1 MRAGLALRSLTIVV
15 LIPGTVAVFV
25 PLQILQADGGI
36 AWPRLD
42 AASVPA
48 VGLVLFGF
56 SILLR
61 CVWDFFAQ
69 GKGTLAPFDPP
80 KHLVVSGLYR
90 FTRNPMYNGVLA
102 ALVGEAWLF
111 RSTALLEYAGAVF
124 SLFHVF
130 VVAYEEPALASQFG
144 ASYRVY
150 RGAVPRWGFVLRPF
164 TPSNPGVVRS
174 KEDV

>member
-1 MRAGLALRSLTIVV
+1 MQVGLALRSLSVLV

-25 PLQILQADGGI
+25 PLQILQAGGRI
-36 AWPRLD
+36 AWPRLSATSVL
-42 AASVPA
+42 AA
-48 VGLVLFGF
+48 GLALFGF
-56 SILLR
+56 SILLL
-61 CVWDFFAQ
+61 CVWDFFVQ

-80 KHLVVSGLYR
+80 RHLVVGGLYR

-111 RSTALLEYAGAVF
+111 RSTALLEYAAAVF
-124 SLFHVF
+124 ILFHVF
-130 VVAYEEPALASQFG
+130 VLVYEEPALASQFG
-144 ASYRVY
+144 ESYRVY

-164 TPSNPGVVRS
+164 TASSPGAGRS

>member
-1 MRAGLALRSLTIVV
+1 MPVGLALRSLVVVV

-25 PLQILQADGGI
+25 PLQILQAAGGS

-42 AASVPA
+42 ATSVPA
-48 VGLVLFGF
+48 VVLVLFGF
-56 SILLR
+56 SILLL
-61 CVWDFFAQ
+61 CVWEFFVH

-80 KHLVVSGLYR
+80 KHLVVGNLYR

-111 RSTALLEYAGAVF
+111 RSTALLEYAATVF
-124 SLFHVF
+124 VMFHVF

-144 ASYRVY
+144 ESYRVY